1 MRSRDPECGEPC
13 KEPRARHP
21 SSPADLTPRPGAGAL
36 QGGQRPGEGDPTG
49 PPAWAIPA
57 RAALA
62 DIEIWRN
69 FLRCG
74 ERWNSSGTT
83 PGISYSCWAMGFL
96 FDKLAG
102 AISSKPHVVAPVV
115 LVAGLVC
122 SAIGLL
128 SDFDIDASLDAF
140 LVAGGVRAAR
150 FPPPVH
156 QHRHQHQPPPSHT
169 HARCAY
175 PPGSQV
181 RRG

>member
-1 MRSRDPECGEPC
+1 MELIRH
-13 KEPRARHP
+13 AR
-21 SSPADLTPRPGAGAL
+21 
-36 QGGQRPGEGDPTG
+36 
-49 PPAWAIPA
+49 
-57 RAALA
+57 
-62 DIEIWRN
+62 
-69 FLRCG
+69 LRL
-74 ERWNSSGTT
+74 
-83 PGISYSCWAMGFL
+83 SYGCWAMGFL

-102 AISSKPHVVAPVV
+102 AISNKPHVVAPVV

>member
-83 PGISYSCWAMGFL
+83 PG
-96 FDKLAG
+96 KLRLLG
-102 AISSKPHVVAPVV
+102 D
-115 LVAGLVC
+115 GL
-122 SAIGLL
+122 
-128 SDFDIDASLDAF
+128 SL
-140 LVAGGVRAAR
+140 R
-150 FPPPVH
+150 
-156 QHRHQHQPPPSHT
+156 
-169 HARCAY
+169 
-175 PPGSQV
+175 
-181 RRG
+181 